1 MNRLA
6 LICHKTDRQTDRQ
19 TDGQKVVSVHAI
31 AKRNT
36 CITVFTVY
44 GIYTTQGLY
53 VLLKAE
59 PEEVVKP

>member
-1 MNRLA
+1 MVVNRIA
-6 LICHKTDRQTDRQ
+6 LIYHKTDRQTDRQ
-19 TDGQKVVSVHAI
+19 KVVSVHAI
-31 AKRNT
+31 VKRNT

-59 PEEVVKP
+59 PEEVKP